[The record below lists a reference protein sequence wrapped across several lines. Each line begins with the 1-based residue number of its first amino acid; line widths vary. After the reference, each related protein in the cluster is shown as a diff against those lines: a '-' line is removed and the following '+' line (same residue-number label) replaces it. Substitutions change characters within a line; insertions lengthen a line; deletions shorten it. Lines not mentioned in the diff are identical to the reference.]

1 MLSADWHVFLY
12 MLKPLC
18 VKRFFYKKLKRACV
32 CVRVRMSPCTC
43 IKRICARAHILLV
56 SHNNKASFHLWCV
69 EPMFQLCSAAEWKWP
84 LVQAP
89 VRFIKIKTRCWRTWR
104 PAQLNIL
111 LLAKWNAVWN
121 GHVNDTF
128 CLCWL
133 PCCIGWFSGHS
144 TITCCHNGTGGC

>member
-1 MLSADWHVFLY
+1 M
-12 MLKPLC
+12 
-18 VKRFFYKKLKRACV
+18 
-32 CVRVRMSPCTC
+32 CTC
-43 IKRICARAHILLV
+43 THSPRLSQQQSLV
-56 SHNNKASFHLWCV
+56 PSFWCV

-144 TITCCHNGTGGC
+144 TITCCHNGTGGCYGLGQSFCAKQGNALTFDVHEENIFPCLLLKNKPQRH

>member
-1 MLSADWHVFLY
+1 M
-12 MLKPLC
+12 
-18 VKRFFYKKLKRACV
+18 
-32 CVRVRMSPCTC
+32 CTC
-43 IKRICARAHILLV
+43 THSPRLSQQQSLV
-56 SHNNKASFHLWCV
+56 PSFWCV

-144 TITCCHNGTGGC
+144 TITCCHNGTGGCFVPSKETPWRLMFMRKIFSPACSWRTNPRDISSV